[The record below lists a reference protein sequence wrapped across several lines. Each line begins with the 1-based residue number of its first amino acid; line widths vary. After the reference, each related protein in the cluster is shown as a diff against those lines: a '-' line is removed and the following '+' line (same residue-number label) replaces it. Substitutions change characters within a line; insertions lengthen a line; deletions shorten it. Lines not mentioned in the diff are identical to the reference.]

1 MKNYKLHL
9 PEGFKDTLG
18 YEMLIKKEIEKNVL
32 NTFVC
37 HGYNLIKTPG
47 VEYIDIYSLDGIQ
60 TKDLYNL
67 INRQGEVLALSND
80 MTKSIARYVASLKDD
95 SFGVKKYC
103 YVADTYRYPRLYQ
116 GKNHQFLQAG
126 VELIGKS
133 NLYNDAEV
141 IYLAYKTLKNCNVN
155 NFTIHLG
162 SSLFLHSL
170 LDDFKIDDLNKN
182 KITEAIENKDYV
194 TLRQIL
200 DDILDKDKA
209 EFIIDLMLRGGH
221 LRYLDTLMN
230 KLKGLSSYKALEY
243 LKEIFKIL
251 QELDVTNIIFDF
263 SIYSYAKYYTGIV
276 FQIYVDE
283 ITKNVISGG
292 RLDTLISEFGKDLP
306 DVGFGLDI
314 DSLTL
319 YIIENNLIDIK
330 QTKYL
335 SLSDKASFIMS
346 MQNNEKLRNE
356 GIIVSDSH
364 LDNIDDAI
372 IYAKKNGYTKI
383 LTYRNNTLNIL
394 EVK

>member
-80 MTKSIARYVASLKDD
+80 MTKSIARYVASIKEE
-95 SFGVKKYC
+95 SFGVKKFGYIS
-103 YVADTYRYPRLYQ
+103 DTYRYPRQYQ

-162 SSLFLHSL
+162 SSEFLHQL
-170 LDDFKIDDLNKN
+170 LDDFNVSEDNKSR
-182 KITEAIENKDYV
+182 ISEAIDNKDYV
-194 TLRQIL
+194 TLKQLLIEDL
-200 DDILDKDKA
+200 DTEKT

-221 LRYLDTLMN
+221 LRYLESLMT
-230 KLKGLSSYKALEY
+230 KLKGYKSYNALEY
-243 LKEIFKIL
+243 LKNIYQIL
-251 QELDVTNIIFDF
+251 SELNVDNIIFDF

-283 ITKNVISGG
+283 ITKNVVSGG
-292 RLDTLISEFGKDLP
+292 RCDSLIKEFGKDLP

-319 YIIENNLIDIK
+319 YIIDNNLIDIK

-335 SLSDKASFIMS
+335 SLSDKESFAYAMK
-346 MQNNEKLRNE
+346 NNEKIREE

-364 LDNIDDAI
+364 LENIKDANK
-372 IYAKKNGYTKI
+372 YAKLNGYSKI
-383 LTYRNNTLNIL
+383 LKYFNNKLEIL